1 MLIRRNTTFD
11 SSLRKKRWQCDNSN
25 WMFKER
31 NEVILDLSC
40 IFMTSVCD
48 ALLVSSDEEEDE
60 LEDPTSNDKEV
71 REKEGHLSESES
83 NEDEE
88 EDEEGDDED
97 EEEDDDE
104 GEDDDD
110 EINQLTAPKPINVSV
125 GGNKTFSEL
134 GLSSWISDQ
143 LKELNIT
150 KSTPV
155 QEHCIPKVLEG
166 SDVLGCAKT
175 GTGKTMAFA
184 LPILHQL
191 SIDPYGVYALVLT
204 PTRELAFQIG
214 DQFQAVGAPINIK
227 ISVIVGGRDQV
238 IQSSEL
244 TRRPHVVIAT
254 PGRLADHI
262 ESHPENI
269 TKIFAKLQFLVLDEA
284 DRLLDGQYA
293 IQMKT
298 VMGAL
303 PRKRQT
309 LLFSATITSA
319 LSQLHQVSIR
329 KPFFFED
336 TSDVATV
343 EKLDQKYVICPQAV
357 KDAYVVYVVR
367 ECIDRRPDS
376 SIIIFAHTC
385 RECQALAH
393 MFAALGFSV
402 GSLHSQIPQAQRL
415 NSLAQFRS
423 KKLKVLICT
432 DVAARGLDIPH
443 VDVVVNHSLP
453 QCPKTYVHRV
463 GRSARAGRFGSALS
477 FVTQYDVVLLQAIEK
492 LIGKKI
498 DQLNVNEK
506 KVSKEVTQVLVSKRE
521 AEIRLEEE
529 GFGERKETNIR
540 KQLLLQGMNE
550 KAVDEIMDERK
561 ARRNGKISERS
572 EEKKGKK
579 RKRDGESSGEKKMK
593 KKKE

>member
-1 MLIRRNTTFD
+1 MA
-11 SSLRKKRWQCDNSN
+11 
-25 WMFKER
+25 
-31 NEVILDLSC
+31 
-40 IFMTSVCD
+40 SVCD
-48 ALLVSSDEEEDE
+48 ALISSDEEDE
-60 LEDPTSNDKEV
+60 FDGATV
-71 REKEGHLSESES
+71 

-88 EDEEGDDED
+88 EDETESESISDEHEEE
-97 EEEDDDE
+97 EEEDDNASMD
-104 GEDDDD
+104 
-110 EINQLTAPKPINVSV
+110 QLTASKPVNVGV
-125 GGNKTFSEL
+125 GGNKPFAEL
-134 GLSSWISDQ
+134 GLDSWICDQ
-143 LKELNIT
+143 LKELNI
-150 KSTPV
+150 KNSTPV

-184 LPILHQL
+184 LPILQQL
-191 SIDPYGVYALVLT
+191 SVDPYGVYALVLT

-214 DQFQAVGAPINIK
+214 EQFQAVGAPINIK
-227 ISVIVGGRDQV
+227 TSVIVGGRDQV
-238 IQSSEL
+238 IQSTEL
-244 TRRPHVVIAT
+244 NRRPHIIVAT

-262 ESHPENI
+262 ESHPESI
-269 TKIFAKLQFLVLDEA
+269 KKIFSKLAFLVLDEA

-293 IQMKT
+293 LQMKT
-298 VMGAL
+298 VMGIV

-329 KPFFFED
+329 KPYFFED
-336 TSDVATV
+336 TSEIATV
-343 EKLDQKYVICPQAV
+343 ENLDQKYVVCPQAV

-367 ECIDRRPDS
+367 ECLDRSPSS
-376 SIIIFAHTC
+376 SIIIFSHTC

-415 NSLAQFRS
+415 NSLTQFRS

-463 GRSARAGRFGSALS
+463 GRSARAGRFGSAVS
-477 FVTQYDVVLLQAIEK
+477 FVTQYDVVLLQAVEK

-498 DQLNVNEK
+498 DQLNVSEN
-506 KVSKEVTQVLVSKRE
+506 KVAKEVTQVLVSKRE
-521 AEIRLEEE
+521 AELRLEEE
-529 GFGERKETNIR
+529 GFGEKKETNMR
-540 KQLLLQGMNE
+540 KHLLLQGME
-550 KAVDEIMDERK
+550 EEQVDRIMDDRK
-561 ARRNGKISERS
+561 ARRNGKIVKRT
-572 EEKKGKK
+572 EEP
-579 RKRDGESSGEKKMK
+579 
-593 KKKE
+593 